1 VERLGARA
9 LGDFAKLHFRTA
21 YEIVSAAGRLDELP
35 LPAPKA
41 RMDF

>member
-1 VERLGARA
+1 VPWARA

-21 YEIVSAAGRLDELP
+21 NQIVSAAGRLDELP